1 MSFNDKKWKLDFITH
16 RNKFF
21 AVSIIIVL
29 AGILSLFTLG
39 LNLGVDFESG
49 SNITI
54 ETNESL
60 TNEQI
65 HEDFEAINSQFNPT
79 ITLAGENNEIATARF
94 IDVLS
99 NDEVA
104 DVRLYFQ
111 EHYDAEP
118 TVSTVSPQ
126 VGQELAQNAIY
137 AVLIASFGIVLYLAI
152 RYEFLYGAA
161 AIVAL
166 LYDAFF
172 IIAVFSFLQVEV
184 NVPFIAAVLTIVGYS
199 INDTIVTF
207 DRIRENVKKAEVIN
221 GFDDLAEIVNRSLIQ
236 TLSRSINT
244 VLTVV
249 FAALALLIFG
259 GDAIFSFSLALV
271 IGLVAGTY
279 SSMFI
284 AAQLWLVWKA
294 RYIQKQ
300 KLKPSDPTEDEPTI

>member
-1 MSFNDKKWKLDFITH
+1 MSFNDRKWKLDFITH

-21 AVSIIIVL
+21 AVSIIFVI
-29 AGILSLFTLG
+29 AGIISLFTLG

-54 ETNESL
+54 DTNETL

-65 HEDFEAINSQFNPT
+65 QEDFATINESYAPN

-94 IDVLS
+94 IDVLD
-99 NDEVA
+99 NDQVAEVRA
-104 DVRLYFQ
+104 YFI
-111 EHYDAEP
+111 ENYDAEP

-126 VGQELAQNAIY
+126 VGKELAQNAIY
-137 AVLIASFGIVLYLAI
+137 AVLIASLGIVIYLAI
-152 RYEFLYGAA
+152 RYEFLYGVA

-172 IIAVFSFLQVEV
+172 IIALFSFLQVEV
-184 NVPFIAAVLTIVGYS
+184 NVPFIAAVLTVVGYS

-207 DRIRENVKKAEVIN
+207 DRIRENVKKAKVIE
-221 GFDDLAEIVNRSLIQ
+221 GFKDLAEIVNTSLIQ

-249 FAALALLIFG
+249 FAALSLLIFG

-279 SSMFI
+279 SSMFL
-284 AAQLWLVWKA
+284 AAQLWLVMKA
-294 RYIQKQ
+294 RYIKKQ
-300 KLKPSDPTEDEPTI
+300 KLKPADPKEEEPIV

>member
-1 MSFNDKKWKLDFITH
+1 MSFNDRKWKLDFITH

-21 AVSIIIVL
+21 AVSIIFVI
-29 AGILSLFTLG
+29 AGIISLFTLG

-54 ETNESL
+54 DTNETL

-65 HEDFEAINSQFNPT
+65 QEDFATINESYAPN

-94 IDVLS
+94 IDVLN
-99 NDEVA
+99 NDQVAEVRA
-104 DVRLYFQ
+104 YFI
-111 EHYDAEP
+111 ENYDAEP

-126 VGQELAQNAIY
+126 VGKELAQNAIY
-137 AVLIASFGIVLYLAI
+137 AVLIASLGIVIYLAI
-152 RYEFLYGAA
+152 RYEFLYGVA

-172 IIAVFSFLQVEV
+172 IIALFSFLQVEV
-184 NVPFIAAVLTIVGYS
+184 NVPFIAAVLTVVGYS

-207 DRIRENVKKAEVIN
+207 DRIRENVKKAKVIE
-221 GFDDLAEIVNRSLIQ
+221 GFKDLAEIVNTSLIQ

-249 FAALALLIFG
+249 FAALSLLIFG

-279 SSMFI
+279 SSMFL
-284 AAQLWLVWKA
+284 AAQLWLVMKA
-294 RYIQKQ
+294 RHIKKQ
-300 KLKPSDPTEDEPTI
+300 KLKPADPKEEEPII

>member
-1 MSFNDKKWKLDFITH
+1 MSFNDRKWKLDFITH

-21 AVSIIIVL
+21 AVSIIFVI
-29 AGILSLFTLG
+29 AGIISLFTLG

-54 ETNESL
+54 DTNETL

-65 HEDFEAINSQFNPT
+65 QEDFATINESYSPN

-94 IDVLS
+94 IDVLN
-99 NDEVA
+99 NDQVAEVRA
-104 DVRLYFQ
+104 YFI
-111 EHYDAEP
+111 ENYDAEP

-126 VGQELAQNAIY
+126 VGKELAQNAIY
-137 AVLIASFGIVLYLAI
+137 AVLIASLGIVIYLAI
-152 RYEFLYGAA
+152 RYEFLYGVA

-172 IIAVFSFLQVEV
+172 IIALFSFLQVEV
-184 NVPFIAAVLTIVGYS
+184 NVPFIAAVLTVVGYS

-207 DRIRENVKKAEVIN
+207 DRMRENVKKAKVIE
-221 GFDDLAEIVNRSLIQ
+221 GFKDLAEIVNTSLIQ

-249 FAALALLIFG
+249 FAALSLLIFG

-279 SSMFI
+279 SSMFL
-284 AAQLWLVWKA
+284 AAQLWLVMKA
-294 RYIQKQ
+294 RYIKKQ
-300 KLKPSDPTEDEPTI
+300 KLKPADPKEEEPIV

>member
-1 MSFNDKKWKLDFITH
+1 MSFNSRKWNLDFITH

-21 AVSIIIVL
+21 AASIIFVI
-29 AGILSLFTLG
+29 AGIISLFTLG

-54 ETNESL
+54 DTNETL

-65 HEDFEAINSQFNPT
+65 QEDFAAINEDYSPN

-94 IDVLS
+94 IDVLD
-99 NDEVA
+99 NDQVAEVRA
-104 DVRLYFQ
+104 YFI
-111 EHYDAEP
+111 ENYDAEP

-126 VGQELAQNAIY
+126 VGKELAQNAIY
-137 AVLIASFGIVLYLAI
+137 AVLIASLGIVIYLAI
-152 RYEFLYGAA
+152 RYEFLYGVA

-172 IIAVFSFLQVEV
+172 IIALFSFLQVEV
-184 NVPFIAAVLTIVGYS
+184 NVPFIAAVLTVVGYS

-207 DRIRENVKKAEVIN
+207 DRIRENVKKAKVIE
-221 GFDDLAEIVNRSLIQ
+221 GFKDLAEIVNTSLIQ

-249 FAALALLIFG
+249 FAALSLLIFG

-279 SSMFI
+279 SSMFL
-284 AAQLWLVWKA
+284 AAQLWLIMKA
-294 RYIQKQ
+294 RYIKKQ
-300 KLKPSDPTEDEPTI
+300 KLKPADPKEEEPIV

>member
-1 MSFNDKKWKLDFITH
+1 MSFNNRKWNLDFITH

-21 AVSIIIVL
+21 AASVIFVI
-29 AGILSLFTLG
+29 AGIISLFTLG

-54 ETNESL
+54 DTNETL

-65 HEDFEAINSQFNPT
+65 QEDFATIKEEYSPN

-94 IDVLS
+94 IDVLN
-99 NDEVA
+99 NDQVAEVRA
-104 DVRLYFQ
+104 YFI
-111 EHYDAEP
+111 EKYDAEP

-126 VGQELAQNAIY
+126 VGKELAQNAIY
-137 AVLIASFGIVLYLAI
+137 AVLIASLGIVIYLAF
-152 RYEFLYGAA
+152 RYEFLYGVA
-161 AIVAL
+161 AIAAL

-172 IIAVFSFLQVEV
+172 IIALFSFLQVEV
-184 NVPFIAAVLTIVGYS
+184 NVPFIAAVLTVVGYS

-207 DRIRENVKKAEVIN
+207 DRIRENVKKAKVIE
-221 GFDDLAEIVNRSLIQ
+221 GFEDLAKIVNKSLIQ
-236 TLSRSINT
+236 TISRSINT

-249 FAALALLIFG
+249 FAALSLLIFG

-279 SSMFI
+279 SSMFL
-284 AAQLWLVWKA
+284 AAQLWLVMKA
-294 RYIQKQ
+294 RYIKKQ
-300 KLKPSDPTEDEPTI
+300 KLKPAEPKEEEPIV

>member
-1 MSFNDKKWKLDFITH
+1 MSFNDRKWKLDFITH

-21 AVSIIIVL
+21 AVSIIFVI
-29 AGILSLFTLG
+29 AGIISLFTLG

-54 ETNESL
+54 DTNETL

-65 HEDFEAINSQFNPT
+65 QEDFATINESYAPN

-94 IDVLS
+94 IDVLD
-99 NDEVA
+99 NDQVAEVRA
-104 DVRLYFQ
+104 YFI
-111 EHYDAEP
+111 ENYDAEP

-126 VGQELAQNAIY
+126 VGKELAQNAIY
-137 AVLIASFGIVLYLAI
+137 AVLIASLGIVIYLAI
-152 RYEFLYGAA
+152 RYEFLYGVA

-172 IIAVFSFLQVEV
+172 IIALFSFLQVEV
-184 NVPFIAAVLTIVGYS
+184 NVPFIAAVLTVVGYS

-207 DRIRENVKKAEVIN
+207 DRIRENVKKAKVIE
-221 GFDDLAEIVNRSLIQ
+221 GFKDLAEIVNTSLIQ

-249 FAALALLIFG
+249 FAALSLLIFG

-279 SSMFI
+279 SSMFL
-284 AAQLWLVWKA
+284 AAQLWLIMKA
-294 RYIQKQ
+294 RYIKKQ
-300 KLKPSDPTEDEPTI
+300 KLKPADPKEEEPIV

>member
-1 MSFNDKKWKLDFITH
+1 MSFNDRKWKLDFITH

-21 AVSIIIVL
+21 AVSIIFVI
-29 AGILSLFTLG
+29 AGIISLFTLG

-54 ETNESL
+54 DTNETL

-65 HEDFEAINSQFNPT
+65 QEDFATINESYAPN

-94 IDVLS
+94 IDVLD
-99 NDEVA
+99 NDQVAEVRA
-104 DVRLYFQ
+104 YFI
-111 EHYDAEP
+111 ENYDAEP

-126 VGQELAQNAIY
+126 VGKELAQNAIY
-137 AVLIASFGIVLYLAI
+137 AVLIASLGIVIYLAI
-152 RYEFLYGAA
+152 RYEFLYGVA

-172 IIAVFSFLQVEV
+172 IIALFSFLQVEV
-184 NVPFIAAVLTIVGYS
+184 NVPFIAAVLTVVGYS

-207 DRIRENVKKAEVIN
+207 DRIRENVKKAKVIE
-221 GFDDLAEIVNRSLIQ
+221 GFKDLAEIVNTSLIQ

-249 FAALALLIFG
+249 FAALSLLIFG

-279 SSMFI
+279 SSMFL
-284 AAQLWLVWKA
+284 AAQLWLVMKA
-294 RYIQKQ
+294 RYIKKQ
-300 KLKPSDPTEDEPTI
+300 KLKSADPKEEEPIV

>member
-1 MSFNDKKWKLDFITH
+1 MSFNDRKWKLDFITH

-21 AVSIIIVL
+21 AASLVFVI
-29 AGILSLFTLG
+29 AGIISLFTLG

-54 ETNESL
+54 ETNETL

-65 HEDFEAINSQFNPT
+65 QEDFAEINSEYTPT
-79 ITLAGENNEIATARF
+79 ITLAGENNEIATVRF
-94 IDVLS
+94 IDVLN

-104 DVRLYFQ
+104 DVRSFFL
-111 EHYDAEP
+111 ENYDAEP

-126 VGQELAQNAIY
+126 VGKELAQNAIY
-137 AVLIASFGIVLYLAI
+137 AVLIASLGIVIYLAF

-172 IIAVFSFLQVEV
+172 IIALFSFLQVEV

-207 DRIRENVKKAEVIN
+207 DRIRENVKKAKVIE
-221 GFDDLAEIVNRSLIQ
+221 GFDDLAEIVNTSLIQ
-236 TLSRSINT
+236 TISRSINT

-249 FAALALLIFG
+249 FAALSLLLFG

-294 RYIQKQ
+294 RYIKKQ
-300 KLKPSDPTEDEPTI
+300 RLKPVDPSDEEPTV

>member
-1 MSFNDKKWKLDFITH
+1 MSFNDRKWKLDFITH

-21 AVSIIIVL
+21 AVSIIFVI
-29 AGILSLFTLG
+29 AGIISLFTLG

-54 ETNESL
+54 DTNETL

-65 HEDFEAINSQFNPT
+65 QEDFATINESYAPN

-94 IDVLS
+94 IDVLN
-99 NDEVA
+99 NDQVAEVRA
-104 DVRLYFQ
+104 YFI
-111 EHYDAEP
+111 ENYDAEP

-126 VGQELAQNAIY
+126 VGKELAQNAIY
-137 AVLIASFGIVLYLAI
+137 AVLIASLGIVIYLAI
-152 RYEFLYGAA
+152 RYEFLYGVA

-172 IIAVFSFLQVEV
+172 IIALFSFLQVEV
-184 NVPFIAAVLTIVGYS
+184 NVPFIAAVLTVVGYS

-207 DRIRENVKKAEVIN
+207 DRIRENVKKAKVIE
-221 GFDDLAEIVNRSLIQ
+221 GFKDLAEIVNTSLIQ

-249 FAALALLIFG
+249 FAALSLLIFG

-279 SSMFI
+279 SSMFL
-284 AAQLWLVWKA
+284 AAQLWLVMKA
-294 RYIQKQ
+294 RYIKKQ
-300 KLKPSDPTEDEPTI
+300 KLKPADPKEEEPIV